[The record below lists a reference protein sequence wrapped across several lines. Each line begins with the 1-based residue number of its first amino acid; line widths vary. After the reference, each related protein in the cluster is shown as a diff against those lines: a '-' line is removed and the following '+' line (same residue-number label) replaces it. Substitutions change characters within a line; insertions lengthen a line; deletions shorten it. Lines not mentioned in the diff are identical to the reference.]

1 MIKILKIIRSATD
14 TQTLIQL
21 ATSNIG
27 CLIWTSYLLMS
38 VRVKNTFTQH
48 SKHSA

>member
-1 MIKILKIIRSATD
+1 MLKIIKIIRSATD
-14 TQTLIQL
+14 TETIIPL
-21 ATSNIG
+21 ATSTIG
-27 CLIWTSYLLMS
+27 CLIWTPYSLMS